1 MKIWEIIVWG
11 GTIEHDCLNY
21 GGKAKVVAFGGPG
34 RDRTPDQLIKSQLL
48 YQLSYRP
55 LCYLPESENLDDLM
69 ARPAGLEPATYGFEA
84 RRSIQLSYGR
94 LFGKL
99 LNSNDMLCQQNFGH
113 PRALNRDRKRLTR
126 ARASHKNRGA

>member
-1 MKIWEIIVWG
+1 VRREPEGAVSYFGFFICAPKKRGVQKDVG
-11 GTIEHDCLNY
+11 NPLC
-21 GGKAKVVAFGGPG
+21 VFGGPG

-55 LCYLPESENLDDLM
+55 LFVFFCCV

-94 LFGKL
+94 QSELFCVTGIP
-99 LNSNDMLCQQNFGH
+99 FFV
-113 PRALNRDRKRLTR
+113 NRILVINRLTIL
-126 ARASHKNRGA
+126 